1 VGSQSR
7 LLFATRYSLLA
18 AVLPVANR
26 QSPFAVHYSLLAIR
40 YSLPLSARHET
51 RPPTIFRLSG
61 SETDGLKGLTRN
73 LQPSP
78 AFPTPTASSLSQKKW
93 LTLKQA

>member
-1 VGSQSR
+1 LLPFHQS
-7 LLFATRYSLLA
+7 
-18 AVLPVANR
+18 PVANR

-40 YSLPLSARHET
+40 YSLPFSARHET

-61 SETDGLKGLTRN
+61 SGTAGLKGLTRN

-78 AFPTPTASSLSQKKW
+78 AFPTPDGFIVIPEEVTHLEAGTTVTV
-93 LTLKQA
+93 TLFE